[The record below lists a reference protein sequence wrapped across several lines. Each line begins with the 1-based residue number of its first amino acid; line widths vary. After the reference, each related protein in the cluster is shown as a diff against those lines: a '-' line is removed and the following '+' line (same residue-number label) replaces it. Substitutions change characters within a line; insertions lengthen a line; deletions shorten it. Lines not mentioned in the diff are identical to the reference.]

1 MHRSSSLVS
10 RSLSFLQLTPVLRAQ
25 RIYRP
30 ANHITE
36 QNTPHLAL
44 AIMTRLKEAYRG
56 RCTRCGF
63 ENVGRRDRR
72 LPNLQVSSACINV
85 WKRLERCSPYFHEAV
100 TQCEY
105 QGLRSRV
112 DSKLR

>member
-1 MHRSSSLVS
+1 LFTDVRPGNCQISVEV
-10 RSLSFLQLTPVLRAQ
+10 LSCFVQLTPAVRAQ
-25 RIYRP
+25 RSHRP

-36 QNTPHLAL
+36 RNTPRLAPAVTTL
-44 AIMTRLKEAYRG
+44 LKDAYRG

-72 LPNLQVSSACINV
+72 LPNLQVSSAVCINV

-100 TQCEY
+100 TRCEY
-105 QGLRSRV
+105 QGLRS
-112 DSKLR
+112 